1 MATSYL
7 KSCCDS
13 SVTYI
18 LTSLGSSL
26 PLGNVYYA
34 QIPNYFTGCS
44 EVVSTVLPGAPVYSS
59 VGSTLTNFA
68 SCASCLTTNPCI
80 RITATSECDIVT
92 KFPMGIECSSNIT
105 ASTIT
110 MIVTGGTP
118 PYKII
123 WANGYQGPVLSNA
136 VPGISYSVT
145 VTDYSWPGGPDY
157 TATTVCTL
165 APPTPTPSV
174 TPTPTPSS
182 GGVNT
187 TFLCLQV
194 TKGTNTYTYNFTPSS
209 TKINNKFTWN
219 YGIYQLSWQL
229 SPTPSW
235 QVSMPI
241 VAPQPPNVLFYN
253 TNSSSPLGTFN
264 ALGDSIRSAVMTNG
278 VCGNPIM
285 TLSNTTITAPICEN
299 TPNTGSLYVNTLN
312 AQSPVLYSLNGG
324 ATTQLNP
331 LFINLTSGSYTVW
344 VQDGDSTTLT
354 QTATIPVAGQS
365 ANYSL
370 DLNST
375 VVPLGANNK
384 RLDFTVIIRDENA
397 NQVTTL
403 PTGTQISF
411 VISENNLFNITTQG
425 GGNQVKVITVSKNSV
440 VQNLTFNDSTLT
452 LLPSTAQN
460 CAPGTLKYTTAT
472 TRTYQSITITGS
484 DVITGSVQI
493 QLNKTIQPN
502 ICIFNVQDTISLSSP
517 QITGCS
523 CCGITGSLPNVSM
536 TSNYGVG

>member
-1 MATSYL
+1 MAISYL

-13 SVTYI
+13 SVTFI
-18 LTSLGSSL
+18 LTDLGSSL
-26 PLGNVYYA
+26 PLGNVYNA

-44 EVVSTVLPGAPVYSS
+44 EVVSAVLPGAPAYSS

-68 SCASCLTTNPCI
+68 SCPSCLTTNPCI

-92 KFPMGIECSSNIT
+92 KFPMGIECSSNIG

-110 MIVTGGTP
+110 INVTGGTP

-123 WANGYQGPVLSNA
+123 WANGVQGPVLSNA

-194 TKGTNTYTYNFTPSS
+194 TKGSDTYTYNFTPSS

-241 VAPQPPNVLFYN
+241 VASPPNVLFYN
-253 TNSSSPLGTFN
+253 TNPSSPLGTFTP
-264 ALGDSIRSAVMTNG
+264 LGDSIRSAVMTNG

-312 AQSPVLYSLNGG
+312 GQPTILYSLNGG

-354 QTATIPVAGQS
+354 QTVTIPVAGES

-370 DLNST
+370 DLNSNI
-375 VVPLGANNK
+375 VPLGANSR
-384 RLDFTVIIRDENA
+384 RLDFTVIIRDENG

-411 VISENNLFNITTQG
+411 VIIENNIFNITTQG
-425 GGNQVKVITVSKNSV
+425 GGNQVKVITVRKNSV
-440 VQNLTFNDSTLT
+440 TQNLTFNDSTLT
-452 LLPSTAQN
+452 STESALKTCGPN
-460 CAPGTLKYTTAT
+460 TTKYTTAT
-472 TRTYQSITITGS
+472 TRVYQAITITGS

-493 QLNKTIQPN
+493 QLIKTSPSN
-502 ICIFNVQDTISLSSP
+502 VCIFNVQDTISLSNP
-517 QITGCS
+517 QITNCS
-523 CCGITGSLPNVSM
+523 CCGINGTIPIVSM

>member
-1 MATSYL
+1 MAISYL

-13 SVTYI
+13 SVTFI
-18 LTSLGSSL
+18 LTGFVSSL

-44 EVVSTVLPGAPVYSS
+44 EVVSTVLPGAPAYSS

-68 SCASCLTTNPCI
+68 NCPSCLTTNPCI
-80 RITATSECDIVT
+80 RITATSECDVVT
-92 KFPMGIECSSNIT
+92 KFPMGIECSPNIT

-110 MIVTGGTP
+110 INVTGGTP

-123 WANGYQGPVLSNA
+123 WANGFQGPVLSNA

-157 TATTVCTL
+157 TATTVCQL

-182 GGVNT
+182 GGINT

-194 TKGTNTYTYNFTPSS
+194 IKDRQTYTYNFTPSS

-219 YGIYQLSWQL
+219 YAGYQLSWQL
-229 SPTPSW
+229 SPQPSW
-235 QVSMPI
+235 QVNMPI
-241 VAPQPPNVLFYN
+241 GNLVSSVLLYN
-253 TNSSSPLGTFN
+253 TNPSSPLGAFTVI
-264 ALGDSIRSAVMTNG
+264 GTSITSTIMTNG
-278 VCGNPIM
+278 VCGNAIM
-285 TLSNTTITAPICEN
+285 TLSNATITAPICEN
-299 TPNTGSLYVNTLN
+299 TPNTGSIYVNTLN

-324 ATTQLNP
+324 ATTQSNP
-331 LFINLTSGSYTVW
+331 LFTNLSSGSYNIW

-354 QTATIPVAGQS
+354 QTVTIPVAGQS
-365 ANYSL
+365 VNYSL
-370 DLNST
+370 DLNSNI
-375 VVPLGANNK
+375 VNQGFNSKILN
-384 RLDFTVIIRDENA
+384 FTVIVRDENG

-425 GGNQVKVITVSKNSV
+425 GGNQIKIITLRKNSV
-440 VQNLTFNDSTLT
+440 TQNLTFNENTSTST
-452 LLPSTAQN
+452 ISSVPTCGPSSPT
-460 CAPGTLKYTTAT
+460 KYTTAT
-472 TRTYQSITITGS
+472 TRTYQAITITGS

-493 QLNKTIQPN
+493 QLNKITPSN
-502 ICIFNVQDTISLSSP
+502 VCIFTVDDIISLSNP
-517 QITGCS
+517 NITGCS
-523 CCGITGSLPNVSM
+523 CCGINGSLPNVSM
-536 TSNYGVG
+536 VSNYGK

>member
-18 LTSLGSSL
+18 LTGLGSSL

-44 EVVSTVLPGAPVYSS
+44 EVVSTVLPGSPTYSS

-68 SCASCLTTNPCI
+68 SCPSCLTTNPCI
-80 RITATSECDIVT
+80 RITATSECDVVT
-92 KFPMGIECSSNIT
+92 KFPMGIECSSNIG

-110 MIVTGGTP
+110 INVTGGTP

-123 WANGYQGPVLSNA
+123 WANGFQGPVLSNA

-145 VTDYSWPGGPDY
+145 VTDYSWLGGPDY

-182 GGVNT
+182 GGINT
-187 TFLCLQV
+187 TFLCLQII
-194 TKGTNTYTYNFTPSS
+194 KDSKTYSYNFTPSS

-229 SPTPSW
+229 LPQPSW
-235 QVSMPI
+235 QVTMPI
-241 VAPQPPNVLFYN
+241 GDLGYSVLLYN
-253 TNSSSPLGTFN
+253 TNPSSPLGTFI
-264 ALGDSIRSAVMTNG
+264 ALGTSITSAVMTNG
-278 VCGNPIM
+278 VCGNAIM
-285 TLSNTTITAPICEN
+285 TLSNATIARPVCEN
-299 TPNTGSLYVNTLN
+299 TPNTGSIYINTLN
-312 AQSPVLYSLNGG
+312 GQSPVLYSLNGG

-331 LFINLTSGSYTVW
+331 LFNNLPSGSYSIW
-344 VQDGDSTTLT
+344 VQDADSTTLT
-354 QTATIPVAGQS
+354 QTVNIPVAGES
-365 ANYSL
+365 TNYSL
-370 DLNST
+370 DLNSS
-375 VVPLGANNK
+375 VIPLGANNK
-384 RLDFTVIIRDENA
+384 RLDFTVIIRDESG

-425 GGNQVKVITVSKNSV
+425 GGNQIKNITIRKNSV
-440 VQNLTFNDSTLT
+440 TQSLTFNETTSI
-452 LLPSTAQN
+452 STAPSGPT
-460 CAPGTLKYTTAT
+460 CSPGTIKYTTAT
-472 TRTYQSITITGS
+472 TRTYQAITITGS

-493 QLNKTIQPN
+493 QLNKTILPN
-502 ICIFNVQDTISLSSP
+502 ICIFTVEDSVSLSNP
-517 QITGCS
+517 QVTGCS
-523 CCGITGSLPNVSM
+523 CCGINGSLPNVSM
-536 TSNYGVG
+536 VSNYGR

>member
-1 MATSYL
+1 MAISYL

-13 SVTYI
+13 SVTFI
-18 LTSLGSSL
+18 LTNLVSPF
-26 PLGNVYYA
+26 PLGDVYYA

-44 EVVSTVLPGAPVYSS
+44 EVVSTVLPGAPTYSS
-59 VGSTLTNFA
+59 VGATLTNFA
-68 SCASCLTTNPCI
+68 SCPSCLTTNPCI

-92 KFPMGIECSSNIT
+92 KFPMGIECSPNIT

-123 WANGYQGPVLSNA
+123 WDNGFQGPVLSNA
-136 VPGISYSVT
+136 VPGISYGVT

-157 TATTVCTL
+157 TATTVCQL

-182 GGVNT
+182 GGINT
-187 TFLCLQV
+187 TFLCLQII
-194 TKGTNTYTYNFTPSS
+194 KDRQTYTYNFTPSS

-219 YGIYQLSWQL
+219 YAGYQLSWQL
-229 SPTPSW
+229 SPQPSW
-235 QVSMPI
+235 QVNMPI
-241 VAPQPPNVLFYN
+241 GNLVSSVLLYN
-253 TNSSSPLGTFN
+253 TNPSSPLGTFTV
-264 ALGDSIRSAVMTNG
+264 LGTSITSAIMTNG
-278 VCGNPIM
+278 VCGNAIM
-285 TLSNTTITAPICEN
+285 TLSNATITPPVCEN
-299 TPNTGSLYVNTLN
+299 TPNTGSIYINTLN
-312 AQSPVLYSLNGG
+312 GQSPVLYSLNGG
-324 ATTQLNP
+324 ATTQSNP
-331 LFINLTSGSYTVW
+331 LFTNLSSGSYNIW

-354 QTATIPVAGQS
+354 QNVTIPVAGQS

-375 VVPLGANNK
+375 VVPLGANNRK
-384 RLDFTVIIRDENA
+384 LDFTVIIRDENG

-425 GGNQVKVITVSKNSV
+425 GGNQVKVITLRKNSV
-440 VQNLTFNDSTLT
+440 TQNLTFNETTSTST
-452 LLPSTAQN
+452 SSSVPTCGPSSPT
-460 CAPGTLKYTTAT
+460 KYTTAT

-493 QLNKTIQPN
+493 QLNKTILPN
-502 ICIFNVQDTISLSSP
+502 ICIFTVEDFISLSNP
-517 QITGCS
+517 QVTGCS
-523 CCGITGSLPNVSM
+523 CCGINGSIPNASM
-536 TSNYGVG
+536 VSNYGK